1 MKRKLD
7 KNPYFRVSIFAFIQF
22 EKQAMAKPLSILF
35 VTSEVY
41 PFAKTGGLADVS
53 YSLPLALRELG
64 HDIRVMAPKYGSISE
79 RKNRIHEINR
89 LRDIPIPIGE
99 TESYATVK
107 SSSINNPRSKVQAY
121 ITTNSN
127 YFDANKGFYSD
138 PATGLDYPDN
148 DERFVFFG
156 HSVIQTCMLLG
167 WVPDIIH
174 CNDWQTGI
182 LPALIR
188 LKHNDLFA
196 KTKIIYT
203 IHNFGLQG
211 DFPMK
216 SLTKTGFSTADAD
229 ALSHKKKVN
238 FMKAGIHFSDCITTV
253 SPTYAKEVLAD
264 QKLSNGLSDVLKT
277 KPDRMVGIAHGVD
290 LNTWNPKIDTHLTK
304 NYDKSSIENKAP
316 NKETVLERFNLPI
329 HTDRRVPLI
338 AMVTRIIDQK
348 GIQLILD
355 AEKELFS
362 KDIQFVMLGEGDHSF
377 YPKLEALAKK
387 YPEKFAI
394 RIQFDDELAHLM
406 EAGADM
412 FLMPSKYEPCGLNQ
426 QYSLVYGTVP
436 IVRSTG
442 GLADT
447 VTDFDKKTGEGTGFV
462 FKDYTAKSMIS
473 AIEKA
478 IKLFDEEESWNG
490 LILNG
495 MNEDRSWGRAA
506 RQYSE
511 LYRALMKDTL

>member
-1 MKRKLD
+1 
-7 KNPYFRVSIFAFIQF
+7 
-22 EKQAMAKPLSILF
+22 
-35 VTSEVY
+35 
-41 PFAKTGGLADVS
+41 
-53 YSLPLALRELG
+53 
-64 HDIRVMAPKYGSISE
+64 
-79 RKNRIHEINR
+79 
-89 LRDIPIPIGE
+89 
-99 TESYATVK
+99 
-107 SSSINNPRSKVQAY
+107 
-121 ITTNSN
+121 
-127 YFDANKGFYSD
+127 
-138 PATGLDYPDN
+138 
-148 DERFVFFG
+148 
-156 HSVIQTCMLLG
+156 
-167 WVPDIIH
+167 
-174 CNDWQTGI
+174 
-182 LPALIR
+182 
-188 LKHNDLFA
+188 
-196 KTKIIYT
+196 
-203 IHNFGLQG
+203 
-211 DFPMK
+211 MK
-216 SLTKTGFSTADAD
+216 SLTKTGFSMQDAD

-290 LNTWNPKIDTHLTK
+290 LNTWNPKNDSYLTK
-304 NYDKSSIENKAP
+304 NYDKSSIEDKAP
-316 NKETVLERFNLPI
+316 NKETVLERFDLPV

-387 YPEKFAI
+387 YPEKFAL

-447 VTDFDKKTGEGTGFV
+447 VTDFDKKSGEGTGFV
-462 FKDYTAKSMIS
+462 FKDYTAKSMMG
-473 AIEKA
+473 AIDKA
-478 IKLFDEEESWNG
+478 IKHYKEEEAWNS
-490 LILNG
+490 LVLNG

-511 LYRALMKDTL
+511 LYRALMKDAL

>member
-1 MKRKLD
+1 
-7 KNPYFRVSIFAFIQF
+7 
-22 EKQAMAKPLSILF
+22 
-35 VTSEVY
+35 
-41 PFAKTGGLADVS
+41 
-53 YSLPLALRELG
+53 
-64 HDIRVMAPKYGSISE
+64 
-79 RKNRIHEINR
+79 
-89 LRDIPIPIGE
+89 
-99 TESYATVK
+99 
-107 SSSINNPRSKVQAY
+107 
-121 ITTNSN
+121 
-127 YFDANKGFYSD
+127 
-138 PATGLDYPDN
+138 
-148 DERFVFFG
+148 
-156 HSVIQTCMLLG
+156 
-167 WVPDIIH
+167 
-174 CNDWQTGI
+174 
-182 LPALIR
+182 
-188 LKHNDLFA
+188 
-196 KTKIIYT
+196 
-203 IHNFGLQG
+203 
-211 DFPMK
+211 
-216 SLTKTGFSTADAD
+216 
-229 ALSHKKKVN
+229 
-238 FMKAGIHFSDCITTV
+238 
-253 SPTYAKEVLAD
+253 
-264 QKLSNGLSDVLKT
+264 
-277 KPDRMVGIAHGVD
+277 VD
-290 LNTWNPKIDTHLTK
+290 LNTWNPKIDSHLTK

-316 NKETVLERFNLPI
+316 NKETVLERFDLPI

-387 YPEKFAI
+387 YPEKFAL

-447 VTDFDKKTGEGTGFV
+447 VTDYDKKTGEGTGFV
-462 FKDYTAKSMIS
+462 FKDYTAKSMMS

-478 IKLFDEEESWNG
+478 IKLFAEEEPWNA
-490 LILNG
+490 LVLNG

>member
-1 MKRKLD
+1 MKGKLD
-7 KNPYFRVSIFAFIQF
+7 KNPYFHARKFAFIQF
-22 EKQAMAKPLSILF
+22 EKQVMAKPLSILF

-127 YFDANKGFYSD
+127 YFDVNKGFYAD
-138 PATGLDYPDN
+138 PVTGLDYPDN

-156 HSVIQTCMLLG
+156 HSVIQTCILLG

-174 CNDWQTGI
+174 CNDWQIGI

-216 SLTKTGFSTADAD
+216 SLTKTGFSISDSD
-229 ALSHKKKVN
+229 ALSHKKRVN

-277 KPDRMVGIAHGVD
+277 KPDRMVGITHGVD

-304 NYDKSSIENKAP
+304 NYDKTSIENKAP
-316 NKETVLERFNLPI
+316 NKETVLERFGLPI

-362 KDIQFVMLGEGDHSF
+362 KDIQFVILGEGDHSF
-377 YPKLEALAKK
+377 YPKLEALAEQ
-387 YPEKFAI
+387 YPEKFAL

-436 IVRSTG
+436 IVRLTG

-447 VTDFDKKTGEGTGFV
+447 VTDYDKKTGEGTGFV
-462 FKDYTAKSMIS
+462 FKDYTAKSMMS

-478 IKLFDEEESWNG
+478 IKLFDEVEPWNA
-490 LILNG
+490 LVLNG
-495 MNEDRSWGRAA
+495 MNEDSSWGRAA

-511 LYRALMKDTL
+511 LYRSLMKDAL